1 MNASP
6 DAAAP
11 QPQSR
16 RPLLGRFDPALVTL
30 FIVVFVN
37 MAGFG
42 LVIPLLPS
50 FARALAAPEWLITL
64 MFSAYSLGQF
74 FAEPFWGRLSDRIGR
89 KPVLLI
95 TTAANVLGYLAL
107 AFTPNIWLA
116 IAVRL
121 FTGLGAGN
129 ISTIQG
135 YIADVTPPEQRAG
148 RMGVVG
154 AAFGLGFIVGPGLGG
169 LLTREDMGLIGYQIP
184 LFAAAGLA
192 AAAAIGVL
200 LFLKESRAKADP
212 AAPRPKPFAALG
224 DARADPVISRVL
236 LVSLIY
242 MGAFSGMEST
252 FALWAMDRFG
262 WGVREVG
269 WTFMAVGVVSV
280 ISQALIVGRLSRR
293 FGEGRVL
300 MAGVLTFGTS
310 LLLQTFVPRE
320 TQWLVPV
327 IAGLGMFGMAMTMPC
342 IGAIISR
349 STPPDRQ
356 GAMLG
361 LNMATGSA
369 ARIVGPIAAGAIFSA
384 IGHDWPFRMGF
395 VLCLLAAWAAWNAG
409 RWYRRAQAAQPA
421 AAIAQPAE

>member
-1 MNASP
+1 MPSLRESL
-6 DAAAP
+6 
-11 QPQSR
+11 SR
-16 RPLLGRFDPALVTL
+16 RFDPALVVL

-50 FARALAAPEWLITL
+50 FAREMAAPEWQITL
-64 MFSAYSLGQF
+64 VFSAYSLGQF
-74 FAEPFWGRLSDRIGR
+74 FAEPFWGKLSDRIGR

-95 TTAANVLGYLAL
+95 TTVANVAGYVAL
-107 AFTPNIWLA
+107 AFAPSIWWAVA
-116 IAVRL
+116 IRA

-135 YIADVTPPEQRAG
+135 YIADVTPPEKRAG

-154 AAFGLGFIVGPGLGG
+154 AAFGLGFIVGPGMGG
-169 LLTREDMGLIGYQIP
+169 LLAREDAGLAGYQLP
-184 LFAAAGLA
+184 LFAAAALA
-192 AAAAIGVL
+192 ALAGLGIV

-224 DARADPVISRVL
+224 DARRDPVISRAL
-236 LVSLIY
+236 LVTLIY
-242 MGAFSGMEST
+242 MAAFSGMEST

-269 WTFMAVGVVSV
+269 WTFMAVGTVSV
-280 ISQALIVGRLSRR
+280 FAQSLVVGRLVRR
-293 FGEGRVL
+293 FGEARVL
-300 MAGVLTFGTS
+300 MVGVSIFGLS
-310 LLLQTFVPRE
+310 LLLQTLVPRE
-320 TQWLVPV
+320 LQWLVPV
-327 IAGLGMFGMAMTMPC
+327 CSGFGMFGMAMTMPC

-349 STPPDRQ
+349 STAPDKQ

-369 ARIVGPIAAGAIFSA
+369 ARIVGPVVAGALFSGL
-384 IGHDWPFRMGF
+384 GHNWPFWMGSL
-395 VLCLLAAWAAWNAG
+395 LCVAAAFAAWNAG
-409 RWYRRAQAAQPA
+409 RWYRRAQGDSRAMPA
-421 AAIAQPAE
+421 SVAIGADKPV